1 MSRKHLRS
9 SRRNSR
15 CSRKRGNI
23 HRDTRT
29 PGHSRR
35 ALLPL
40 ARRGGAGVDPE
51 CWRGRYRFF
60 GKHRQVGG
68 TRMDGAHLGWVR
80 SQRRDRGSGRAGPG
94 DIAEPPRQEQHIR
107 GVTGTPGHTCRALV
121 LLASAHEHL
130 DAQSPPGT
138 GWDDR
143 EGQGTFLHPHNP
155 KSWSLEGG
163 ALQPLSSCWRQLPAS
178 EGTFQKVLTGTGG
191 QFQVMEEP
199 TRR

>member
-1 MSRKHLRS
+1 MDQVGQGQVTLLSPPGRS
-9 SRRNSR
+9 STS
-15 CSRKRGNI
+15 
-23 HRDTRT
+23 
-29 PGHSRR
+29 
-35 ALLPL
+35 
-40 ARRGGAGVDPE
+40 
-51 CWRGRYRFF
+51 
-60 GKHRQVGG
+60 VG
-68 TRMDGAHLGWVR
+68 L
-80 SQRRDRGSGRAGPG
+80 
-94 DIAEPPRQEQHIR
+94 
-107 GVTGTPGHTCRALV
+107 TGTPGHTCRALV

-143 EGQGTFLHPHNP
+143 EGHGTFLHPHNP

-163 ALQPLSSCWRQLPAS
+163 ALQPLSSCWRQLPAN